1 MNDKPYW
8 IAINLV
14 KGIGAVRLKAL
25 LETFG
30 DAKSAW
36 GATPA
41 DLRAAGLSKRIIEN
55 FVDTRSKVDVDT
67 LWNEIAA
74 KNIRVMT
81 WDDADYPARLREI
94 AQPPPILYLRG
105 DFLEEDAWAVAI
117 VGTRRVT
124 SYGQQVTEEVAT
136 FLAQNGVTIVSG
148 LARGVDGIA
157 HKAALKAGGR
167 TLAVLGSGVNRIYP
181 PEHRTLA
188 EQIAKTGAIISD
200 YAPDTP
206 PEGSNFPPRNRIIS
220 GLSMATIVIEAA
232 ETSGALITANFALEQ
247 GREIFA
253 LPGNIF
259 APQSKGPNRLI
270 QQGAHPLLNPR
281 DILEILDLTR
291 VTEHRAAR
299 QILPADATESQ
310 LLDALTHEPI
320 HVDEIREKTGLAV
333 EKISSTLVMMELKG
347 MVRHVGGMH
356 YVTMREMQGE
366 YKTDS

>member
-1 MNDKPYW
+1 MKEKSYW
-8 IAINLV
+8 IGINLV
-14 KGIGAVRLKAL
+14 KGIGAVRLRAL
-25 LETFG
+25 LDFFG

-36 GATPA
+36 EATPA
-41 DLRAAGLSKRIIEN
+41 ELHEAGLSKKIVEN
-55 FVDTRSKVDVDT
+55 FVDTRSKVDLDA
-67 LWNEIAA
+67 LWDEISA

-94 AQPPPILYLRG
+94 SQPPPIIYLRG
-105 DFLEEDAWAVAI
+105 EILEEDAWAVAI

-124 SYGQQVTEEVAT
+124 SYGRQVTEEVAS

-157 HKAALKAGGR
+157 HQAALNSGGR
-167 TLAVLGSGVNRIYP
+167 TIAVLGSGVNRIYP
-181 PEHRTLA
+181 SEHRNLA
-188 EQIAKTGAIISD
+188 QQVEKAGAVISD

-270 QQGAHPLLNPR
+270 QKGAHPLLRPR

-291 VTEHRAAR
+291 ITEHRSAQR
-299 QILPADATESQ
+299 TLPTDSTEVQ
-310 LLDALTHEPI
+310 LLGTLTHEPI
-320 HVDEIREKTGLAV
+320 HVDEIRAKTGLAV
-333 EKISSTLVMMELKG
+333 EKVSSTLVMMELKG
-347 MVRHVGGMH
+347 MVRHVGGMN
-356 YVTMREMQGE
+356 YVSVGEMQSE
-366 YKTDS
+366 YEA